1 MDFDKLFEELDLWKR
16 LHPEEIGHRSK
27 YQELFSE
34 KKPLLF
40 SSLRKIISGYYPVII
55 KYVYCDYICY
65 RLEWIRQYEAINS
78 TGIITDMVSPLRLL
92 IPSIFLVIW

>member
-1 MDFDKLFEELDLWKR
+1 MDFNKLFEELDLWER
-16 LHPEEIGHRSK
+16 FHPEEMGHKNK
-27 YQELFSE
+27 YEELFSE

-55 KYVYCDYICY
+55 KYAYCDYICY
-65 RLEWIRQYEAINS
+65 KLEWARQYEVINS